1 MSDVDSAVRDL
12 VAFLCAE
19 VFLNRPPGS
28 IDIDGDLVSMGMDS
42 LSVLRLVLHLEKR
55 YGIEVG
61 GEDILGEGL
70 STVRE
75 IAEHC
80 VARGG

>member
-1 MSDVDSAVRDL
+1 MSDVETVARDL
-12 VAFLCAE
+12 RTFLSAE
-19 VFLNRPPGS
+19 VFLNRKPEAIGL
-28 IDIDGDLVSMGMDS
+28 DDDLVSMGMDS
-42 LSVLRLVLHLEKR
+42 LSVLRLVLFLETR
-55 YGIEVG
+55 HGVEVG

-80 VARGG
+80 VARGA